1 MECRPGCGACCI
13 APRIV
18 QAFHGMPNGKAAG
31 ERCVHLDDDNRCGLF
46 NTPERPLF
54 CRQFLAEPEVCG
66 ESRDEAMVLLQTLE
80 LESEP
85 A

>member
-18 QAFHGMPNGKAAG
+18 HGFHGMPEGKAAG
-31 ERCVHLDDDNRCGLF
+31 ERCVHLDTDNLCALF
-46 NTPERPLF
+46 GAPERPSF

-66 ESRDEAMVLLQTLE
+66 ESRDEALMLLRILE

-85 A
+85 T